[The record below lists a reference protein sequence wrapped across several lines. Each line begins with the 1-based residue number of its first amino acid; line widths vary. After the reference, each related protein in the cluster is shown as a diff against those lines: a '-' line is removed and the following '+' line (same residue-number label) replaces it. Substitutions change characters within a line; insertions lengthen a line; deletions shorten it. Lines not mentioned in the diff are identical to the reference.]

1 MTWSTACRVIL
12 GLSTAGFLVGCAL
25 GPDYKRPPVTPPEN
39 FRGQA
44 TPGETVSLAD
54 TPWWE
59 AFGDAT
65 LKGLI
70 QDALAGNYNVRIAAA
85 RVQQARAQAGVAR
98 SEFFPQIGYIATAVQ
113 TRGLSNITGVPPV
126 AGQSPYSTVYLGGAT
141 MSWEIDLWGRI
152 RRSTEAANAQLLA
165 SEEGRAAVLL
175 SLVSDVAQGYFE
187 LIELDARLV
196 IAKDSTDAYQSTY
209 KLFKDRVEFG
219 IASQLQTS
227 RAEGALAQAAASIPD
242 LQSQITAKEN
252 QLSTLLGRNPGPIPR
267 GTPLFDQAVM
277 PTVPAGLPSALLE
290 RRPDL
295 RRAEQ
300 DLVAANA
307 KIGVAKANFFPQL
320 SLTGL
325 IGKASPALSAL
336 TAGTSTIWQ
345 AGGMIVGPIFEGG
358 KNIQNYRASVAA
370 WEEEKWRYEQAV
382 IQAFQEVS
390 SSLAA
395 LDKLASSE
403 IEQIRSVK
411 ALEKSVQISNDRYLY
426 GLSSYYEVLEAQQR
440 LYPAQNAQAQIRLG
454 RLTAYVQLYKA
465 LGGGW
470 NLKDPQVP
478 PSTADATTQPASCA
492 DKKC

>member
-1 MTWSTACRVIL
+1 M
-12 GLSTAGFLVGCAL
+12 
-25 GPDYKRPPVTPPEN
+25 
-39 FRGQA
+39 
-44 TPGETVSLAD
+44 
-54 TPWWE
+54 
-59 AFGDAT
+59 
-65 LKGLI
+65 
-70 QDALAGNYNVRIAAA
+70 
-85 RVQQARAQAGVAR
+85 
-98 SEFFPQIGYIATAVQ
+98 Q
-113 TRGLSNITGVPPV
+113 TRGLANISGAPLPPG
-126 AGQSPYSTVYLGGAT
+126 ASQYSTVYLGGAT

-165 SEEGRAAVLL
+165 SEDGRNAVLL
-175 SLVSDVAQGYFE
+175 SLVSDVAQAYFE

-196 IAKDSTDAYQSTY
+196 IAKQSTDAYQSTY
-209 KLFKDRVEFG
+209 NLFKDRVQFG
-219 IASQLQTS
+219 IASELQTS

-242 LQSQITAKEN
+242 LESQITAKEN

-300 DLVAANA
+300 ELVAANA
-307 KIGVAKANFFPQL
+307 KIGVAKAEFFPQL

-325 IGKASPALSAL
+325 VGKASPALSAL

-345 AGGMIVGPIFEGG
+345 AGGMLVGPIFEGG
-358 KNIQNYRASVAA
+358 KNYFNYQASIAA
-370 WEEEKWRYEQAV
+370 WEEVKWRYEQAV

-390 SSLAA
+390 TSLAA
-395 LDKLASSE
+395 LDKLAGAE
-403 IEQIRSVK
+403 TEQIRSVK
-411 ALEKSVQISNDRYLY
+411 ALTKSVQVSNDRYLY
-426 GLSSYYEVLEAQQR
+426 GLASYYEVLEAQQR

-454 RLTAYVQLYKA
+454 RLLAYVQLYKA

-478 PSTADATTQPASCA
+478 PSTAEAQEPAACA
-492 DKKC
+492 EKKC

>member
-1 MTWSTACRVIL
+1 MKRSATRRIVL
-12 GLSTAGFLVGCAL
+12 GVTLTGLLAGCAL
-25 GPDYKRPPVTPPEN
+25 GPDYKRPPVTPPDN

-44 TPGETVSLAD
+44 TPGETASLAD
-54 TPWWE
+54 APWWE
-59 AFGDAT
+59 VFGDAT

-70 QDALAGNYNVRIAAA
+70 QEALAGNYNVRIAAA

-98 SEFFPQIGYIATAVQ
+98 SGFFPQVGYTATALQ
-113 TRGLSNITGVPPV
+113 TRGIDNLTGTPPSSGASNF
-126 AGQSPYSTVYLGGAT
+126 STVYLGGAT
-141 MSWEIDLWGRI
+141 MSWEIDIWGKI

-165 SEEGRAAVLL
+165 SEDGRAAVLL
-175 SLVSDVAQGYFE
+175 SLVSDVAQAYFE
-187 LIELDARLV
+187 LIELDARLA
-196 IAKDSTDAYQSTY
+196 IAKASTEAYQATY

-242 LQSQITAKEN
+242 LESQITAKEN
-252 QLSTLLGRNPGPIPR
+252 QISTLLGRNPGSIPR

-300 DLVAANA
+300 ELVAANA
-307 KIGVAKANFFPQL
+307 KIGVAKADFFPQL

-325 IGKASPALSAL
+325 VGKASPALSAL
-336 TAGTSTIWQ
+336 TAGTSTVWQ
-345 AGGMIVGPIFEGG
+345 AGGALTGPLFEGG
-358 KNIQNYRASVAA
+358 KVYFNYRATIAA
-370 WEEEKWRYEQAV
+370 SEEVKWRYEQAV

-395 LDKLASSE
+395 LDKLAGSE
-403 IEQIRSVK
+403 EAQIRSVK
-411 ALEKSVQISNDRYLY
+411 ALEKSVQISTDRYLY

-440 LYPAQNAQAQIRLG
+440 LYPAQNSQAQIRLG
-454 RLTAYVQLYKA
+454 RLLAYVSLYKA

-470 NLKDPQVP
+470 NLKDPQAR
-478 PSTADATTQPASCA
+478 PSTAEAQEPAACA

>member
-1 MTWSTACRVIL
+1 MKPSAMHQVLL
-12 GLSTAGFLVGCAL
+12 GITVSGLLAGCAL
-25 GPDYKRPPVTPPEN
+25 GPDYKRPPVTPPDN

-59 AFGDAT
+59 VFGDAT

-70 QDALAGNYNVRIAAA
+70 QEALAGNYNVRIAAA

-98 SEFFPQIGYIATAVQ
+98 SEFFPQIGYTASAVQ
-113 TRGLSNITGVPPV
+113 SRGLSNILGTTPAP
-126 AGQSPYSTVYLGGAT
+126 GQSLYSTVYLGGAT

-152 RRSTEAANAQLLA
+152 RRSTEAANAQLFA

-175 SLVSDVAQGYFE
+175 SLVSEVAQAYFE

-196 IAKDSTDAYQSTY
+196 IAKDSTDAYQGTY
-209 KLFKDRVEFG
+209 NLFKDRVEFG
-219 IASQLQTS
+219 VASQLQTS

-242 LQSQITAKEN
+242 LESQITAKEN

-267 GTPLFDQAVM
+267 GTPLFDQAVV

-345 AGGMIVGPIFEGG
+345 AGGMLVGPIFEGG

-370 WEEEKWRYEQAV
+370 WEEVKWQYEQAV

-390 SSLAA
+390 TSLAA

-411 ALEKSVQISNDRYLY
+411 ALEKSVKISTDRYFY

-454 RLTAYVQLYKA
+454 RLVAYVQLYKA

-478 PSTADATTQPASCA
+478 PSTAAAQEPAACA

>member
-1 MTWSTACRVIL
+1 MTWSAARRVIL
-12 GLSTAGFLVGCAL
+12 GVGMAGFLVGCAL
-25 GPDYKRPPVTPPEN
+25 GPDYKRPPVTPPDN

-59 AFGDAT
+59 VFGDAT
-65 LKGLI
+65 LKSLI

-98 SEFFPQIGYIATAVQ
+98 SEFFPQIGYTASAVQ
-113 TRGLSNITGVPPV
+113 SRGLSNILGTPPTP
-126 AGQSPYSTVYLGGAT
+126 GQSPYSTVYLGGAT

-175 SLVSDVAQGYFE
+175 SLVSDVAQAYFE
-187 LIELDARLV
+187 LIELDARLA

-242 LQSQITAKEN
+242 LESQITAKEN
-252 QLSTLLGRNPGPIPR
+252 QLSTLLGRNPGAIPR

-277 PTVPAGLPSALLE
+277 PSVPAGLPSALLE

-345 AGGMIVGPIFEGG
+345 AGGMLAGPIFEGG

-370 WEEEKWRYEQAV
+370 WEEVKWQYEQAI

-390 SSLAA
+390 TSLAA

-411 ALEKSVQISNDRYLY
+411 ALEKSVQVSNDRYRY
-426 GLSSYYEVLEAQQR
+426 GLASYYEVLEAQQR
-440 LYPAQNAQAQIRLG
+440 LYPAQNGQAQIRLG

-478 PSTADATTQPASCA
+478 PSTAEAQEPAACA
-492 DKKC
+492 EKKC

>member
-1 MTWSTACRVIL
+1 MTWSAARRVIL
-12 GLSTAGFLVGCAL
+12 AVGMTGLLAGCAL
-25 GPDYKRPPVTPPEN
+25 GPDYKRPPVTPPDT

-59 AFGDAT
+59 VFGDAT

-70 QDALAGNYNVRIAAA
+70 QEALAGNYNVRIAAA

-98 SEFFPQIGYIATAVQ
+98 SEFFPQIGYTATAVQ
-113 TRGLSNITGVPPV
+113 TRGLSNITGAPPV

-175 SLVSDVAQGYFE
+175 SLVSDVAQAYFE
-187 LIELDARLV
+187 LIELDARLA

-242 LQSQITAKEN
+242 LESQITAKEN
-252 QLSTLLGRNPGPIPR
+252 QISTLLGKNPGPIPR
-267 GTPLFDQAVM
+267 GTPLFDQSVM

-325 IGKASPALSAL
+325 IGKASPELSAL
-336 TAGTSTIWQ
+336 TAGTATIWQ
-345 AGGMIVGPIFEGG
+345 AGGMLTGPIFQGG
-358 KNIQNYRASVAA
+358 KILGNYRATVAA
-370 WEEEKWRYEQAV
+370 WEESKWKYEQAV

-395 LDKLASSE
+395 LEKLAGAE
-403 IEQIRSVK
+403 TEQIRAVK
-411 ALEKSVQISNDRYLY
+411 ALEQSVRISQDRYIY
-426 GLSSYYEVLEAQQR
+426 GLSSYYEVLEALQR
-440 LYPAQNAQAQIRLG
+440 LYPAQNLQAQIRLG

-470 NLKDPQVP
+470 NVDNPQEVP
-478 PSTADATTQPASCA
+478 PPTAAAQPPGACA
-492 DKKC
+492 DQKC